1 VVSSGKNY
9 GVNWRGRV
17 RPGSAEAYAF
27 AAFLVMISSL
37 IRWGMGL
44 LTAELQGFAPYY
56 PAVLFAALVGG
67 VAVGVFATVL
77 GGVISWWAF
86 LPPYFVFSPLSSGQ
100 AISLLSYLFASLL
113 IVWAADHYRR
123 LTKRLEDEENFRKL
137 AVDELAHRLKNKLA
151 TIQSIISFQLRDEP
165 QTRDAILRRLTA
177 LSATDDLIM
186 TAQGRGARIR
196 DVLSA
201 ELRPYGASRISIEG
215 PDCLLSPKLAL
226 TMALL
231 AHELAT
237 NAAKYGA
244 LSNAFGKLSIA
255 WSLSNQELNLEW
267 RESNGP
273 IVTPPTH
280 RGFGVRL
287 LSRAMDQFG
296 GTVET
301 AFEPTGLVC
310 KLKVTLAER
319 TPSIVPEITN
329 KGPGVLAAD

>member
-1 VVSSGKNY
+1 MVGSGKSY
-9 GVNWRGRV
+9 RVNWWSRV
-17 RPGSAEAYAF
+17 RPGSAQAF
-27 AAFLVMISSL
+27 ALATFLVVIASL
-37 IRWGMGL
+37 MRWGIGL
-44 LTAELQGFAPYY
+44 ITDEVQGFATYY

-67 VAVGVFATVL
+67 AGVGIFAIVL

-86 LPPYFVFSPLSSGQ
+86 LSPHFVFSPLTSGQ

-137 AVDELAHRLKNKLA
+137 AVEELAHRLKNKLA

-165 QTRDAILRRLTA
+165 QTRDAILSRLSA

-186 TAQGRGARIR
+186 AAQGRGARIR

-215 PDCLLSPKLAL
+215 PNCLLSPKLAL

-244 LSNAFGKLSIA
+244 LSNSLGKLSIA
-255 WSLSNQELNLEW
+255 WSLSSEELNLEW
-267 RESNGP
+267 RESDGP
-273 IVTPPTH
+273 IITSPTH

-287 LSRAMDQFG
+287 LSRALDQFG

-301 AFEPTGLVC
+301 TFEPTGLVC
-310 KLKVTLAER
+310 KLKVTLPER
-319 TPSIVPEITN
+319 TPRIVPDITS
-329 KGPGVLAAD
+329 KGSEVLAAD